1 MKKLLIICSGL
12 ILSACGVQNNIT
24 YTTQMG
30 QCPDSVTGAPYCM
43 GVTIQNNSGGQ
54 NWITNTNFA
63 INQLSLSVTGATNVG
78 YPSSQGSSYDPSN
91 CLGSTISPGGKCTFY
106 LWLTG
111 ESVPVGKHLPI
122 QINATYNVNTNLF
135 GGGGS
140 SYSSSTTVYQTPAL
154 MLSTPNSGSVES
166 YSYFGLSLP
175 YRAESENIANAN
187 ANDNYYGFLYL
198 AGNNGIYLSNES
210 GFIANATKS
219 SSTIRGASNLVFNG
233 TTLFGTPYNVSTLP
247 NVYRAGIIQESFVW
261 TSYATGLNPVRNNI
275 SAKNGVA
282 LYFAQSNT
290 PSVTLCNPTASSGSG
305 CANEAQA
312 IPGSSVINALGYI
325 QLGIATNGSILT
337 GLVAGTDNGLWAES
351 GISNSTANQWIQ
363 FNISGDTRTLGSNI
377 VSIVTDKSSNVY
389 VADDTGRIFIIAP
402 NAGNTATQ
410 MSNWDSLVGLSIVTM
425 VYDNAAQAMFVGM
438 ANGDIYECYKT
449 MLSPACGSAPV
460 IYGSKSG
467 MSQLLG
473 LNIVTSLTNY

>member
-1 MKKLLIICSGL
+1 MRKLLIICAGI

-24 YTTQMG
+24 YSTQMG
-30 QCPDSVTGAPYCM
+30 QCPDGVTGAPYCM
-43 GVTIQNNSGGQ
+43 AVMIQNNSGGQ

-63 INQLSLSVTGATNVG
+63 INQLSLSVTGASNVG
-78 YPSSQGSSYDPSN
+78 YPSSQGSSYDPNN
-91 CLGSTISPGGKCTFY
+91 CLGSSIVPGGKCTFY
-106 LWLTG
+106 LWLTA
-111 ESVPVGKHLPI
+111 ESVPVTQHQPI
-122 QINATYNVNTNLF
+122 QITANYNVNTNLF

-140 SYSSSTTVYQTPAL
+140 NASSSTTVYQTPAL
-154 MLSTPNSGSVES
+154 MLSTKNGGYVES
-166 YSYFGLSLP
+166 YSYFGLSVP
-175 YRAESENIANAN
+175 YRAESENVAIAN

-210 GFIANATKS
+210 GYIANATRS
-219 SSTIRGASNLVFNG
+219 SATIRGASNLIFNG
-233 TTLFGTPYNVSTLP
+233 TTLFATPSNVTTLP
-247 NVYRAGIIQESFVW
+247 SVYRAGIIQESFVW
-261 TSYATGLNPVRNNI
+261 ASYATGLNPVQSNV

-305 CANEAQA
+305 CANEAQS
-312 IPGSSVINALGYI
+312 IPGASVINALGYTR
-325 QLGIATNGSILT
+325 LGTATTGSILT
-337 GLVAGTDNGLWAES
+337 GLIAGTDNGLWAES
-351 GISNSTANQWIQ
+351 GISNSTANQWVQ

-410 MSNWDSLVGLSIVTM
+410 MTNWDSLVGSSIVTM

-438 ANGDIYECYKT
+438 ANSDIYECYKT
-449 MLSPACGSAPV
+449 LLSPACGSKPI
-460 IYGSKSG
+460 IYGSQSG
-467 MSQLLG
+467 ISSLLG